1 VGRIC
6 AHLHAPDVAR
16 LGAVCTA
23 LRRAEVDFR
32 HTGHVVPLYPTFD
45 LEASD
50 PQCVYDID
58 AARRSIT
65 KNARR
70 GMSHVVCRQV
80 RARSRSGVKNA
91 YRYQAGT

>member
-1 VGRIC
+1 M
-6 AHLHAPDVAR
+6 
-16 LGAVCTA
+16 CTA

-80 RARSRSGVKNA
+80 RARSRSGVKDA
-91 YRYQAGT
+91 YQAGT